1 MELGEKILELRK
13 KMNFSQEE
21 LAEKVN
27 VTRQTISK
35 WELGETCPDIK
46 QAKELSKI
54 FSISLDEMV
63 GNDISEVVV
72 EKVSNTEKLAGLIL
86 RVLKYLG
93 IILVCLVV
101 VDIVAF
107 IIFLVSRM
115 L

>member
-13 KMNFSQEE
+13 KMGFSQEE
-21 LAEKVN
+21 LADKVS
-27 VTRQTISK
+27 VSRQTISK

-54 FSISLDEMV
+54 FKVSLDELV
-63 GNDISEVVV
+63 GNDVNNVMI

-86 RVLKYLG
+86 KGLKYFG
-93 IILVCLVV
+93 ILFGCMLL
-101 VDIVAF
+101 VDIIVF
-107 IIFLVSRM
+107 IIFFVSRM

>member
-63 GNDISEVVV
+63 GNDISEFVV

-86 RVLKYLG
+86 RVLRYLG

>member
-86 RVLKYLG
+86 RVLRYLG

-101 VDIVAF
+101 VDVVAF
-107 IIFLVSRM
+107 IIFLVSCM

>member
-13 KMNFSQEE
+13 KNSLSQEE

-46 QAKELSKI
+46 QALELSKI

-63 GNDISEVVV
+63 GNNISNVVV
-72 EKVSNTEKLAGLIL
+72 DKVSNTEKLAGLIL
-86 RVLKYLG
+86 RVLRYLG
-93 IILVCLVV
+93 IILVCLFV
-101 VDIVAF
+101 VDVIAF
-107 IIFLVSRM
+107 IIFLISRM
-115 L
+115 V

>member
-13 KMNFSQEE
+13 KMGLSQED
-21 LAEKVN
+21 LAEKVS

-54 FSISLDEMV
+54 FKVSLDELV
-63 GNDISEVVV
+63 SNDISDIMM
-72 EKVSNTEKLAGLIL
+72 EKVSNTERFAGV
-86 RVLKYLG
+86 VLKGLKYFGILLG
-93 IILVCLVV
+93 CMFI
-101 VDIVAF
+101 VDLIVF

>member
-1 MELGEKILELRK
+1 MDLGEKILELRK

-86 RVLKYLG
+86 RVLRYLG

>member
-86 RVLKYLG
+86 RVLRYLG

-101 VDIVAF
+101 VDVVAF
-107 IIFLVSRM
+107 IIFLISRM

>member
-54 FSISLDEMV
+54 FSVSLDELV
-63 GNDISEVVV
+63 GNDISEVGV

-86 RVLKYLG
+86 RVLRYLG

-101 VDIVAF
+101 VDVVAF
-107 IIFLVSRM
+107 IIFLISRM

>member
-13 KMNFSQEE
+13 KMTFSQEE

-86 RVLKYLG
+86 RVLRYLG

>member
-27 VTRQTISK
+27 VTRQPISK

-86 RVLKYLG
+86 RVL
-93 IILVCLVV
+93 
-101 VDIVAF
+101 
-107 IIFLVSRM
+107 
-115 L
+115 

>member
-72 EKVSNTEKLAGLIL
+72 EKVSNTE
-86 RVLKYLG
+86 
-93 IILVCLVV
+93 
-101 VDIVAF
+101 
-107 IIFLVSRM
+107 
-115 L
+115 

>member
-13 KMNFSQEE
+13 KMGFSQEE
-21 LAEKVN
+21 LADKVS
-27 VTRQTISK
+27 VSRQTISK

-54 FSISLDEMV
+54 FKVSLDELV
-63 GNDISEVVV
+63 GNDVNNVMI

-86 RVLKYLG
+86 KGLKYFGILLG
-93 IILVCLVV
+93 CMLLVDV
-101 VDIVAF
+101 IVF

>member
-21 LAEKVN
+21 LTEKVN

-46 QAKELSKI
+46 QAKKLSKI

-86 RVLKYLG
+86 RVLRYLG

-101 VDIVAF
+101 VDVVAF

>member
-1 MELGEKILELRK
+1 MELGQNIFQLRK

-86 RVLKYLG
+86 RVLRYLG